1 MSKYQKVPSLEDR
14 TAFPA
19 VPFVLLDKL
28 QNKVDIEAL
37 FNLCLEL
44 LLNLANYAN

>member
-1 MSKYQKVPSLEDR
+1 MSKNQKVPALEDR
-14 TAFPA
+14 TTFPT

-28 QNKVDIEAL
+28 QNEVHIEAL

-44 LLNLANYAN
+44 LLHFSNNAD